1 VGLGFD
7 CPCGFGGW
15 IFSNSVVDKQMI
27 ILIVVSLFWLIV
39 GFGIGTISIIEYYE
53 KRIIKD
59 NFFTKDERKQLSG
72 KSLRTLRKKI

>member
-1 VGLGFD
+1 
-7 CPCGFGGW
+7 
-15 IFSNSVVDKQMI
+15 MI
-27 ILIVVSLFWLIV
+27 ILIAVSLFWLIV
-39 GFGIGTISIIEYYE
+39 GLGIGTIFTMGYYE